1 MTKTPSHPES
11 SNQASGRLGNSIV
24 SSGPT
29 AWPCMKSLRGA
40 VPAENPQGAE
50 TGGFQGRQVAFEQK
64 PDTDVIDAIV
74 VVT

>member
-1 MTKTPSHPES
+1 
-11 SNQASGRLGNSIV
+11 
-24 SSGPT
+24 
-29 AWPCMKSLRGA
+29 MKSLRGA

-64 PDTDVIDAIV
+64 PDTDDIDAIV